1 MKNKRLS
8 FGYEDVYQKIEIDL
22 FGLIFEINK
31 EKIEN
36 SDIENINENEEDGI
50 KAKIE
55 EIIGEGA
62 IEKINEKAIS
72 DGYAKMT
79 LAEEIK
85 VLTFLYTTYMNY
97 TVNGMVEDITTKG
110 KEIEDN
116 AKNLGNENNGIQR
129 RKDYQKRYPRNHYD
143 RRNRNYRRY

>member
-36 SDIENINENEEDGI
+36 SDIENINENEEDVI

-129 RKDYQKRYPRNHYD
+129 RNDYQKRYPRNHYD